1 MSDTAHNSDNYCYR
15 HPDRQSFILCQRC
28 GRTVCPQCSTQ
39 AAVGVHCPE
48 CVREARQGAPKPK
61 PRLLTAIRRPS
72 SSSNAVPIV
81 TYSLIGI
88 NLVVFGLQ
96 WLTGGALTNA
106 WVYAPFLTGA
116 EPWRMETATFLHS
129 QQSIFHIIFNM
140 YSLFIFGPMLES
152 LVGRIR
158 FLALYL
164 LAGFGGSV
172 AVLLLGSPEVTVLG
186 ASGAIFGLFGAY
198 FLIARRLGGN
208 STQLLVLIVL
218 NLALGFIVTGISW
231 QAHVGGLAVGLAI
244 AFIYLQTRR
253 RNQRVWQVA
262 LVGGVAL
269 LLVVITVLAYQLKI
283 VPFIMSLYGQ

>member
-1 MSDTAHNSDNYCYR
+1 MSDTAHDSDNYCYR

-48 CVREARQGAPKPK
+48 CVKEARQAAPKRK
-61 PRLLTAIRRPS
+61 PRLLTALRRPS
-72 SSSNAVPIV
+72 SSVNAVPVV
-81 TYSLIGI
+81 TYTLIGI

-96 WLTGGALTNA
+96 WLTGGALTDA
-106 WVYAPFLTGA
+106 WYYAPFFTGA
-116 EPWRMETATFLHS
+116 EPWRMVTSMFLHS
-129 QQSIFHIIFNM
+129 QGSIFHIIFNM
-140 YSLFIFGPMLES
+140 YSLFIFGPILES

-158 FLALYL
+158 FIALYL

-172 AVLLLGSPEVTVLG
+172 AVLLLGAPLEGVLG

-244 AFIYLQTRR
+244 AFVYLQTRR
-253 RNQRVWQVA
+253 RDQRKWQIA
-262 LVGGVAL
+262 LVGAVAAV
-269 LLVVITVLAYQLKI
+269 LVVITVVAYQLKI
-283 VPFIMSLYGQ
+283 VPFILGIYAQ